1 MTRGFGLSF
10 VGLLAVA
17 GAACAHQQS
26 ASSQNPME
34 ARVAASQQQSQEALK
49 RAHDAQQKAAEQE
62 KKAVD
67 ARQEVAKAQQALT
80 QAQQKAQAE
89 QQQAQQLQQAANQ
102 ATQEASRTAQQ
113 SQQMAAQQLSEQG
126 RMVQRGEL
134 SVAGPVRQATQRSV
148 TVQTPDQGAMTF
160 RVTDQTRVTIDGR
173 QASAAEIQPGAD
185 ARVAYQVGGLEPSA
199 MAIQVMTG
207 NPLHGQPGGA
217 ASEGTGAGGT
227 PSNKATGTTGGTGSS
242 GSSTGGKGSGSS
254 SSGTGSNTGSSGTS
268 GESSSPQSTDTQQS
282 PQ

>member
-10 VGLLAVA
+10 VGLLALA
-17 GAACAHQQS
+17 LACAHQQS
-26 ASSQNPME
+26 ASTQNPME

-62 KKAVD
+62 KKAAD

-80 QAQQKAQAE
+80 QAQQKAQTE
-89 QQQAQQLQQAANQ
+89 QQKAQQLQQQANQ
-102 ATQEASRTAQQ
+102 ATQQASREAQQ
-113 SQQMAAQQLSEQG
+113 SQRTASQQLSEQG
-126 RMVQRGEL
+126 GMVQRGEL
-134 SVAGPVRQATQRSV
+134 SVAGPVRDASSRSV

-217 ASEGTGAGGT
+217 ASQGTGAGGT
-227 PSNKATGTTGGTGSS
+227 PSHKATGTTGGTGSS
-242 GSSTGGKGSGSS
+242 GSDKGAGT
-254 SSGTGSNTGSSGTS
+254 SGTGNSTGNSGTS

>member
-1 MTRGFGLSF
+1 MTRGFGLSI

-17 GAACAHQQS
+17 GACAHQRS
-26 ASSQNPME
+26 ANPME
-34 ARVAASQQQSQEALK
+34 ARVAASQGQSQEALK
-49 RAHDAQQKAAEQE
+49 RAHDAQQTAAEQQ
-62 KKAVD
+62 KKAAD

-80 QAQQKAQAE
+80 QAQQKAQVE
-89 QQQAQQLQQAANQ
+89 QQKAQQLQQQANQ
-102 ATQEASRTAQQ
+102 ATQQASREAQQ
-113 SQQMAAQQLSEQG
+113 SQRMATQQLSEQG

-134 SVAGPVRQATQRSV
+134 SVAGPVRDASSRSV
-148 TVQTPDQGAMTF
+148 TVETPDQGAMTF

-173 QASAAEIQPGAD
+173 QASAADIQPGAD

-207 NPLHGQPGGA
+207 NPLHRGQTGGA
-217 ASEGTGAGGT
+217 ASQGTGAGGT
-227 PSNKATGTTGGTGSS
+227 PSNKATGTTGGDT
-242 GSSTGGKGSGSS
+242 GSSTGKDSGTSESS
-254 SSGTGSNTGSSGTS
+254 NSGTGSTGTS